1 MRIPLRSNH
10 LRSKKQKSLPR
21 DYSDSIGI
29 TEGYS
34 HMGKLYATSE
44 EYYRKVVT
52 GLPLDPDD
60 PRGEAVV
67 DASFHAD
74 VCQMLARG
82 GTYAI
87 SFNTGSPGIYVDN
100 WNIDSPCL
108 YHRHPELRVL
118 GTKNNLEWDVLDNR
132 CTMCDKQIP
141 GEIWMMWRLQQ
152 L

>member
-1 MRIPLRSNH
+1 MRIP
-10 LRSKKQKSLPR
+10 LRSKKQKSLPK

-34 HMGKLYATSE
+34 HMGKLYTTSE

-60 PRGEAVV
+60 SRGEAVV

-82 GTYAI
+82 GSYAI
-87 SFNTGSPGIYVDN
+87 PFDTPEKYLYVDN
-100 WNIDSPCL
+100 WSIDSPCL

-118 GTKNNLEWDVLDNR
+118 GTKNNLEWDVLDNM

-141 GEIWMMWRLQQ
+141 GEIWMMWKLEQ